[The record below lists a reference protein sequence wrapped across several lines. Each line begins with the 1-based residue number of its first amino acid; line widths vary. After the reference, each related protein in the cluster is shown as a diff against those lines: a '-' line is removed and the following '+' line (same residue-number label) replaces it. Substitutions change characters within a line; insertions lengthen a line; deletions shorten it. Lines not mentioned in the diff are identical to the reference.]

1 MKAVITFHSIEDDRS
16 VISYPKA
23 AFRDFIGSLATSK
36 IPCMPLDRLLDP
48 ATNSGVALTFDD
60 GMDSV
65 FQNALPVLKDYSFPA
80 HIFLTS
86 AVVGKTNEWPGNPP
100 LAPKYPMMNWNQIEA
115 CHAAG
120 IHIDAHTANHPDM
133 RGLDDVG
140 LLRECES
147 SDGVIE
153 QRLGR
158 RPKYFAYPYGLSDE
172 RVRAFM
178 RDRYQASFTTE
189 LRSLSHGDDQAALPR
204 LDSYFLQ
211 SPITYRRLS
220 ANSTQFYLRLRNL
233 VRTLRGQH

>member
-23 AFRDFIGSLATSK
+23 AFQDFVDSLAKSK
-36 IPCMPLDRLLDP
+36 IPCVPLDRLLDP
-48 ATNSGVALTFDD
+48 TTQSGVALTFDD
-60 GMDSV
+60 GMESV
-65 FQNALPVLKDYSFPA
+65 FNNALPVLKDHAVPA

-86 AVVGKTNEWPGNPP
+86 DVVGKTNEWPGNPP
-100 LAPKYPMMNWNQIEA
+100 LAPKYPMMSWNQIEA

-120 IHIDAHTANHPDM
+120 VHIDAHTATHPDM
-133 RGLDDVG
+133 RKLNHDG
-140 LLRECES
+140 LLHECES
-147 SDGVIE
+147 SDSAIG

-158 RPKYFAYPYGLSDE
+158 RPRYFAYPYGLSDE

-178 RDRYQASFTTE
+178 RDRYEASFTTE
-189 LRSLSHGDDQAALPR
+189 LRTLSHGDDPAALPR

-220 ANSTQFYLRLRNL
+220 ANSTQYYLRLRNL
-233 VRTLRGQH
+233 IRTLRGQH